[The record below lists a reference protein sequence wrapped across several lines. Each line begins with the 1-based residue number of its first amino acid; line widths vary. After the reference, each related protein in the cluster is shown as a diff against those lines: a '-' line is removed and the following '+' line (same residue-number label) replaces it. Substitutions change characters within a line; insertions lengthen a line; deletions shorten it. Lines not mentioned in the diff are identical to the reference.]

1 MNISIRTLLI
11 SLLLGLPLILG
22 SYTYLYSI
30 KTSESRI
37 ISETEDD
44 VLRTLTH
51 RADTIRYFLNI
62 QNKSQVLHEVAKL
75 GENINIR
82 QALLFNDSRVVS
94 ASIHVAN
101 RTGRLD
107 QVLELEL
114 GPDAQAVLEKLN
126 YYMSGSSNQV
136 YTWLDTTGNSIY
148 GIAPIHYTKRA
159 GSIRP
164 DSSNFLF
171 IQQDLSTDLAA
182 SNSLAINIIIVQ
194 FVLSMLVIVLVNQFV
209 LSRLNMLKKIATS
222 FLGNDAQD
230 SSGSTRDEID
240 LLDRTVSQ
248 MAEDLTDA
256 SNKLKQQSQFTL
268 NVINSTDEGIF
279 GIDTEGHITF
289 ANHACLRLLGYI
301 SESQLL
307 GQDMHSLFLHS
318 HRNGTPFVQAESPI
332 QQSLLFSNKLHSEQE
347 VFWCSD
353 NNYIEVEYWTSP
365 LRVNQQ
371 HTGLVVTFMDISK
384 RKKAQQDLIIKDAA
398 ITNSLHG
405 IAMGD
410 MKGKI
415 FYVNDAM
422 VRMWAYDSDKE
433 IIGQSVLKFW
443 KHPEQ
448 ADLIMERLINQE
460 KVTTEME
467 GLRKDGSSF
476 IAHLSA
482 NISTDQYG
490 QPLCLM
496 SSFIDISDQKEVE
509 AALLRSEETYAKAEE
524 IAHIGSWDWD
534 ILNGDLRWTDE
545 IYRIFGLQ
553 PQAFGATYDA
563 FVKTIHPEDRDN
575 VGAAVGATVA
585 DVNTPY
591 SIEHRIVRPDGEI
604 RVVHE
609 RGKVYRNKDGEPVRM
624 IGTVHDITETKEFE
638 KALREERNFVNAILD
653 SAGALVVVLDS
664 HGQVIRFNR
673 ACQETTGFSHEEI
686 VDDYVWS
693 HLLKTDMVEA
703 AQEMF
708 TAPENIPAEFTNPWL
723 TKQGDER
730 LISWSNRPL
739 RNESSEIEF
748 IVSLGID
755 ITEKDATE
763 KELEKHRQH
772 LELLIEERTQE
783 LEQAQDEL
791 VRKERLATLGQLT
804 ATVSH
809 ELRNPLGAMRPSMYL
824 IKRLASGDNE
834 KLNNAI
840 ERVERNIARCDHII
854 DELLDFTRI
863 TDIDA
868 QATPLESWLQSILE
882 EQSIPDTVQVIG
894 HYGLTNLKL
903 NIDQERLR
911 RCVINVVENAC
922 QAMTDED
929 FKPNSE
935 RLLTI
940 STKHEDA
947 RVYIHIDD
955 TGPGIEEK
963 TLNRI
968 FEPLFST
975 KGFGVGL
982 GLPTVKQI
990 MQQHQGDIEVTSTPG
1005 NGTRMS
1011 LWLPD
1016 NRISD

>member
-1 MNISIRTLLI
+1 M
-11 SLLLGLPLILG
+11 LLGLPLVLG

-30 KTSESRI
+30 KVNQTRI
-37 ISETEDD
+37 IKETKED
-44 VLRTLTH
+44 VLRTLTQ
-51 RADTIRYFLNI
+51 RADTIRYFLNKH
-62 QNKSQVLHEVAKL
+62 NNSQVLHELSKL
-75 GENINIR
+75 GENSNIR
-82 QALLFNDSRVVS
+82 QALLFDDASTIS

-101 RTGRLD
+101 RSGKLE
-107 QVLELEL
+107 QVLKQEL
-114 GPDAQAVLEKLN
+114 GETSKIVLDTVLRHIKDN
-126 YYMSGSSNQV
+126 SNQV
-136 YTWLDTTGNSIY
+136 NIWLDASGHSIY
-148 GIAPIHYTKRA
+148 GVVPIRYTKRA

-164 DSSNFLF
+164 DSSNYLF
-171 IQQDLSTDLAA
+171 IHQDLSTNLAA

-194 FVLSMLVIVLVNQFV
+194 LVLSLIVIVLVNQFV
-209 LSRLNMLKKIATS
+209 LSRLSMLKKIATS
-222 FLGNDAQD
+222 FLGNDKQD
-230 SSGSTRDEID
+230 STGSARNEID
-240 LLDRTVSQ
+240 LLDRTVNQ
-248 MAEDLTDA
+248 MAEELTEA
-256 SNKLKQQSQFTL
+256 SNTLKQQNQFTL
-268 NVINSTDEGIF
+268 NVMNSTDEGIF
-279 GIDTEGHITF
+279 GVDSDGRITF
-289 ANHACLRLLGYI
+289 ANHACLRLLGYQA
-301 SESQLL
+301 ESQLL
-307 GQDMHSLFLHS
+307 GKDMHSLFLHS
-318 HRNGTPFVQAESPI
+318 HKTGSPFSQAESPI
-332 QQSLLFSNKLHSEQE
+332 QQSLLSGSKVHSEKE
-347 VFWCSD
+347 VFWRSD
-353 NNYIEVEYWTSP
+353 KDYIEVEYWTSP
-365 LRVNQQ
+365 LMANQQ
-371 HTGLVVTFMDISK
+371 DTGLVVTFMDISK
-384 RKKAQQDLIIKDAA
+384 RRKAQQDLIIKDAA

-410 MKGKI
+410 MEGNI

-422 VRMWAYDSDKE
+422 VRMWGYDSSEE
-433 IIGQSVLKFW
+433 IIGQSAISLW
-443 KHPEQ
+443 IQAEQ
-448 ADLIMERLINQE
+448 AELVIEKLLHQE

-482 NISTDQYG
+482 NISTDQSG

-496 SSFIDISDQKEVE
+496 ASFIDISEQKEVE

-524 IAHIGSWDWD
+524 IAHIGSWDWN
-534 ILNGDLRWTDE
+534 ILNGELRWTDE
-545 IYRIFGLQ
+545 IYRIFGQ
-553 PQAFGATYDA
+553 PPQAFGATYEA
-563 FVKTIHPEDRDN
+563 FVETIHPEDRDS

-604 RVVHE
+604 RIVHE
-609 RGKVYRNKDGEPVRM
+609 RGKVYRNEAGEPVRM

-664 HGQVIRFNR
+664 NGRVIRFNR

-686 VDDYVWS
+686 VDGYVWS
-693 HLLKTDMVEA
+693 QLLKAEMVEA
-703 AQEMF
+703 AKEMF
-708 TAPENIPAEFTNPWL
+708 TAPENMPAEFTNPWL

-739 RNESSEIEF
+739 RNESGEIEF

-868 QATPLESWLQSILE
+868 QATPLDSWLQSILE

-947 RVYIHIDD
+947 RVCIHIDD

-1005 NGTRMS
+1005 NGARMS